1 MEGVGTGGDSPEEKA
16 ALSTPTGFPGPAR
29 FKAPQS
35 HLTVPLKMSVA
46 PRESWFHFRRE
57 RMEI

>member
-1 MEGVGTGGDSPEEKA
+1 MDSEKHPDFFFLVGIGWGMEGVRTGGDSPEKKA

-35 HLTVPLKMSVA
+35 HLTVPL
-46 PRESWFHFRRE
+46 
-57 RMEI
+57 

>member
-1 MEGVGTGGDSPEEKA
+1 MEGVRTGGDSPEKKA

-35 HLTVPLKMSVA
+35 HLTVPL
-46 PRESWFHFRRE
+46 
-57 RMEI
+57 